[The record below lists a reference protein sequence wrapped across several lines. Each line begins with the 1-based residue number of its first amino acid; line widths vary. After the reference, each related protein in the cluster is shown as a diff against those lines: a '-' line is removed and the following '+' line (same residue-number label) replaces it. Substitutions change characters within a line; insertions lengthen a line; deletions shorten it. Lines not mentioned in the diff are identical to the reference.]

1 MVQRRV
7 SVPVSFLWKEG
18 GGDLGG
24 FPKLRK
30 HLSLG
35 ANTLTNSISVLV
47 RGHSRHRLPTAYSA
61 LSALPLSPRMLR
73 RRITSALSV
82 RPLASIKNPYRTVS
96 HIVPAGKVANR
107 SNSRARESSLGM
119 TVAFLAASQVSKSIG
134 KSIKHHSASH
144 LWPVYLEASILFPQA
159 YPEEYT
165 NATFSH

>member
-7 SVPVSFLWKEG
+7 SVPVSFLWRG
-18 GGDLGG
+18 GGDFGG

-35 ANTLTNSISVLV
+35 ANTLTNTISNSISVLV

-73 RRITSALSV
+73 RRIASALSV

-96 HIVPAGKVANR
+96 HIVPAGKVLNR

-119 TVAFLAASQVSKSIG
+119 TVAFLAAS
-134 KSIKHHSASH
+134 
-144 LWPVYLEASILFPQA
+144 
-159 YPEEYT
+159 
-165 NATFSH
+165 